1 MQNDTVIARILES
14 SFENNLNNDR
24 IAQREKPAL
33 HDLNQDSIE
42 DLMDIEES
50 ESESRRANCR
60 NMQTT
65 MLDSS

>member
-1 MQNDTVIARILES
+1 VIARILES
-14 SFENNLNNDR
+14 SFENNLNKDS
-24 IAQREKPAL
+24 IAQREKHPL

-50 ESESRRANCR
+50 ESESRKINSR
-60 NMQTT
+60 NTQM